1 MIQTPFSNRRV
12 MQNSWVV
19 TDIHAA
25 MRQWNRTAGIGPFF
39 LVEGFTVDDQRYR
52 GKPTP
57 NVDATFAL
65 AQAGEIQIELV
76 QQNNDA
82 NSAYRDTVPKGSS
95 AFHHVAIYCSDYD
108 RELADYLSA
117 GSEVAFSASAGGKRY
132 CYVDTSAALGCM
144 VELIE
149 SSELQDAFFARI
161 RAAAANWDGRE
172 PVRPA
177 F

>member
-1 MIQTPFSNRRV
+1 MIQIPFSNRRV

-19 TDIHAA
+19 SDIRAA
-25 MRQWNRTAGIGPFF
+25 MRHWNRTASIGPFF
-39 LVEGFTVDDQRYR
+39 LVEGITIDDQHYR

-65 AQAGEIQIELV
+65 AQAGDIQIELV

-82 NSAYRDTVPKGSS
+82 NSAYRDTVPNGRS
-95 AFHHVAIYCSDYD
+95 AFHHVAIYCADYD
-108 RELADYLSA
+108 RDLAEYLAA
-117 GSEVAFSASAGGKRY
+117 GSDVAFSGSAGGKRF

-149 SSELQDAFFARI
+149 QSPLQDEFFARI
-161 RAAAANWDGRE
+161 RSAAANWDGRD
-172 PVRPA
+172 PVRTA